1 MRWRR
6 RKRKGRRREIRET
19 GGWGGGGRGT
29 AHREAIN
36 LSLQVS
42 PGTDLPPSSYRSL
55 LTGFSSLEAVEMS
68 VSAPCWSLK
77 EACLSFL
84 FHGPLHNTAA
94 GFTGAIQRE
103 RERERSHNLQFNHG
117 RDIPRLL
124 FLRSQSLSPA
134 HTQHKGIKQRCD

>member
-1 MRWRR
+1 MTRLNEMEEE
-6 RKRKGRRREIRET
+6 KRKGRRREIRET
-19 GGWGGGGRGT
+19 GGGGGGGRGT

-55 LTGFSSLEAVEMS
+55 LTGFNSLEAVEMS

-84 FHGPLHNTAA
+84 FHGPLHNMAA
-94 GFTGAIQRE
+94 GFTEAIERE
-103 RERERSHNLQFNHG
+103 REREKSQFV
-117 RDIPRLL
+117 
-124 FLRSQSLSPA
+124 
-134 HTQHKGIKQRCD
+134 T